1 MDKGRHAWGKRYAW
15 IFLAIPLVKFLLV
28 ICGEYKC
35 SLKVSFT
42 YLSEARS
49 HHNWYKTWRKPSIAF
64 EFYSRV
70 YLSDISSVLWSTK
83 YLAGLNKTQT
93 IENNLDISKH
103 IEASVELVKTNDL
116 FFQLPP
122 MLILVWFNVLVLPFF
137 FAWYILSK
145 VRNQKYQKFY
155 LTKHNTHVSKRTV
168 PAISMKSL

>member
-15 IFLAIPLVKFLLV
+15 LFLAIPLVIFLLV

-49 HHNWYKTWRKPSIAF
+49 HHNWYKTRRKPSIAF

-83 YLAGLNKTQT
+83 YFAGLNKTQR
-93 IENNLDISKH
+93 IANNLDISKH

-122 MLILVWFNVLVLPFF
+122 MLILVRFNVLVLPFF
-137 FAWYILSK
+137 SHGIFFQKLEI
-145 VRNQKYQKFY
+145 RN
-155 LTKHNTHVSKRTV
+155 
-168 PAISMKSL
+168 IKSFI